1 MTPTLHH
8 LLIYQSQARYIENN
22 IFIWILFWKSFFL
35 ILTEGPVE
43 IVTHLKDVEVKE
55 TQSARFEV
63 ELNKSNVPVTWFL
76 NGAPITK
83 SNKNA
88 SFVDDGKHYAL
99 ILKKCDP
106 SHVGRYS
113 VKTPGPASS
122 ASLFIEG

>member
-1 MTPTLHH
+1 
-8 LLIYQSQARYIENN
+8 LIVNYYNLKIDWKIE
-22 IFIWILFWKSFFL
+22 F
-35 ILTEGPVE
+35 
-43 IVTHLKDVEVKE
+43 
-55 TQSARFEV
+55 
-63 ELNKSNVPVTWFL
+63 
-76 NGAPITK
+76 GAPITK